1 MESCTENTEKKH
13 CSIMKKNDFP
23 IRILDPTLILMLAW
37 ELIKVQ
43 LGMYMSKIIAFTF
56 S

>member
-1 MESCTENTEKKH
+1 MKENV
-13 CSIMKKNDFP
+13 FP

-37 ELIKVQ
+37 ELIKIQ
-43 LGMYMSKIIAFTF
+43 LGMCVSKILAFTF